1 MRAIIFGPTG
11 GTGLELVRQCLGA
24 GVSTTAFLRTPAK
37 LKGLAPTIVVG
48 DVRNAAQVEAALAA
62 PFDCIFISLGGSGIM
77 SPDDTCSVGTRNILA
92 ALKKSAPSPP
102 PRLIVCS
109 SMGVR
114 NRGDISGFV
123 AWMLKH
129 PLADKDIQEA
139 EVEASGLPF
148 VIVRPTG
155 LRDSGVVGLAS
166 LAVVHSGPTPTSS
179 ISRADVA
186 AFMIAQ
192 ATSDT
197 YLAKAVGIS
206 WPKK

>member
-11 GTGLELVRQCLGA
+11 GTGLELTRQCLGA
-24 GVSTTAFLRTPAK
+24 GISTSAFLRTPAK
-37 LKGLAPTIVVG
+37 LKGLSPTCIVG
-48 DVRNAAQVEAALAA
+48 NVRNAAEVEAALAS

-77 SPDDTCSVGTRNILA
+77 SPDDTCSVGTRNIIA
-92 ALKKSAPSPP
+92 ALKKAGAS

-114 NRGDISGFV
+114 NRGDISSFV

-139 EVEASGLPF
+139 EVEASGLPY

-155 LRDSGVVGLAS
+155 LRDAGAVGLAS
-166 LAVVHSGPTPTSS
+166 LAVVPSGPTPTSS

-192 ATSDT
+192 ATSDAH
-197 YLAKAVGIS
+197 LSKAVGIS